1 MKIFDPSKHQAKKR
15 FGQNFL
21 HDGNI
26 IDRIVSGI
34 RATEGDNIIEIG
46 PGLGAITKQLLPIAK
61 KMNVIELDR
70 DIIPKLKF
78 NCDGLGELTIHE
90 TDALK
95 FDYDQLCSSEDCKVD
110 QKGESEVQFNL
121 MRIVGNLPYNISTP
135 ILFHLFKYADKIKDM
150 HFMLQKEVVER
161 MVANPGSK
169 TYGRLSVMTQSVC
182 DTRMLFIVPPTAF
195 TPAPKVESA
204 IVWLAPRKDKLDI
217 QDRKLFAKIVTEAFN
232 QRRKTL
238 RNTWRKRIGVEDIES
253 LGIDASLRPE
263 SISLDEYV
271 RVSNFL
277 CQVNESQAN

>member
-1 MKIFDPSKHQAKKR
+1 MKIFDPTKHQAKKR

-26 IDRIVSGI
+26 IDRIVSSI
-34 RATEGDNIIEIG
+34 RATDKDNIIEIG
-46 PGLGAITKQLLPIAK
+46 PGLGAITRQLLPITK

-78 NCDGLGELTIHE
+78 NCDGLGELIVHE

-95 FDYDQLCSSEDCKVD
+95 FDYDQFYCEPEQPEVEGSESTKVENN
-110 QKGESEVQFNL
+110 K
-121 MRIVGNLPYNISTP
+121 MRVVGNLPYNISTP

-161 MVANPGSK
+161 MAAKPGSK

-204 IVWLAPRKDKLDI
+204 IVWLAPRKDALDI
-217 QDRKLFAKIVTEAFN
+217 HDRALFAKIVAEAFN

-238 RNTWRKRIGVEDIES
+238 RNAWRKRIEVEDLES
-253 LGIDASLRPE
+253 LDVNPTLRPE
-263 SISLDEYV
+263 NISLEEFV
-271 RVSNFL
+271 KVSNFL
-277 CQVNESQAN
+277 SSIE

>member
-1 MKIFDPSKHQAKKR
+1 MKIFDPTKHQAKKR

-26 IDRIVSGI
+26 IDRIVSSI
-34 RATEGDNIIEIG
+34 RATEEDNIIEIG
-46 PGLGAITKQLLPIAK
+46 PGLGAITRQLLPITK

-78 NCDGLGELTIHE
+78 NCDGLGELIIHQ

-95 FDYDQLCSSEDCKVD
+95 FDYDQLYTSEPQD
-110 QKGESEVQFNL
+110 GESSRVNL
-121 MRIVGNLPYNISTP
+121 MRVVGNLPYNISTP
-135 ILFHLFKYADKIKDM
+135 ILFHLFKYANKIKDM

-204 IVWLAPRKDKLDI
+204 IVWLAPRKKKLDI
-217 QDRKLFAKIVTEAFN
+217 KNRKLFALIVAEAFN
-232 QRRKTL
+232 QRRKIL
-238 RNTWRKRIGVEDIES
+238 RNAWRKRIGTVDIES
-253 LGIDASLRPE
+253 LGIDPSLRPE
-263 SISLDEYV
+263 NISLEEFV
-271 RVSNFL
+271 KTSNFL
-277 CQVNESQAN
+277 S